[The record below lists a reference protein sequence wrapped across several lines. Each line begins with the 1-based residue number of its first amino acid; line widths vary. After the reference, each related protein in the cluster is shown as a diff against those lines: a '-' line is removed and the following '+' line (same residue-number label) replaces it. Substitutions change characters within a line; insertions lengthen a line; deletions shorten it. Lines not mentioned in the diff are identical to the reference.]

1 MSTTESHF
9 RDTEYWES
17 QYNADG
23 EYQDQNDADAAVFQD
38 DKDLRDL
45 PQYSQVPF
53 PILCLFLIYVV
64 WWYLQGSYRFPA
76 IGAIRIEFILG
87 SVLSVIAIFKIL
99 TAKDNVFPAVIGW
112 AIAFISLMYIMTFA
126 SVAPEVSTKIFVNRV
141 IKFIMMGVFIYAFVC
156 NPTVLRWFLG
166 TWLFAFAK
174 MAQEGVLGLLT
185 GGLYWENQG
194 TMRLH
199 GATPNYRHPNSLS
212 GTQLTTLPFLYFLFP
227 HVSRILKIVII
238 AQLCAALIVVLTTGS
253 RTGYIALTA
262 GALLLVW
269 NANSRFKA
277 LAVAA
282 LIAFMAAPYI
292 PQDYVDRAETIF
304 TQEDVVGTASIDTRK
319 KIIDDALAIFQAN
332 ILGVGTGAFPAAR
345 YKLFGRNQDT
355 HNLYLEVVTELGIQG
370 LVLFA
375 ALIISCFKL
384 LFYLTGQI
392 RSNLS
397 RLALL
402 KSQSTELA
410 EHRADL
416 QIMLATCFAI
426 TGFLVIRLAL
436 GAFGHDL
443 FEVYWWFAIGCAVAI
458 ARIMSVALRR
468 TDWFIQN
475 LGSNVSDVEN
485 DTLDENLRAK
495 VVF

>member
-23 EYQDQNDADAAVFQD
+23 QDQDQNDADAAIFHD
-38 DKDLRDL
+38 GKDLQDM
-45 PQYSQVPF
+45 PQYSQVTF
-53 PILCLFLIYVV
+53 PILCLFLLYIV
-64 WWYLQGSYRFPA
+64 WWYLQGSFRFPA
-76 IGAIRIEFILG
+76 IGAIRFEFILG
-87 SVLSVIAIFKIL
+87 SVLSVIAVFRII

-112 AIAFISLMYIMTFA
+112 AIAFISLMYLMTFA
-126 SVAPEVSTKIFVNRV
+126 SVAPEVSTKIFINRV

-156 NPTVLRWFLG
+156 NPTALRWFLG

-199 GATPNYRHPNSLS
+199 GSTPNYMHPNSFS
-212 GTQLTTLPFLYFLFP
+212 GTQLATLPFLYFLFP
-227 HVSRILKIVII
+227 HAHRILKIAIA

-262 GALLLVW
+262 GALLLAW
-269 NANSRFKA
+269 NANSRIKA
-277 LAVAA
+277 LAVVG
-282 LIAFMAAPYI
+282 LIVFMAAPYI
-292 PQDYVDRAETIF
+292 PQDYIERAETIF
-304 TQEDVVGTASIDTRK
+304 TQQDEEGASIDTRK

-332 ILGVGTGAFPAAR
+332 KLGVGTGAFPAAR
-345 YKLFGRNQDT
+345 SKLFQRNQDT

-384 LFYLTGQI
+384 LFYLAGQI

-458 ARIMSVALRR
+458 ARMMSVALRR

-475 LGSNVSDVEN
+475 LGSNASDEEN
-485 DTLDENLRAK
+485 DTLDENLGAK
-495 VVF
+495 AVF